1 MVITPGCGPG
11 EVGSIPTCRPFN
23 KKMRIFCFGDS
34 ITYGKWDA
42 KHCGWVQR
50 LRRFLD
56 KNWEIYGDNLVYN
69 LGVSGDTTKNL
80 LTRFEFEIEQ
90 RLKEEKEEVL
100 IIFDIGINDS
110 LFF

>member
-1 MVITPGCGPG
+1 
-11 EVGSIPTCRPFN
+11 
-23 KKMRIFCFGDS
+23 MRIFCFGDS

-42 KHCGWVQR
+42 EHCGWVQR

-100 IIFDIGINDS
+100 IIFYIGINDS
-110 LFF
+110 LFFLKGK